1 MKEYLMEQENLG
13 QWTKVTTKGEQ
24 FTMLM
29 QMLLS
34 HQECSSITQ
43 LGNVEGMYITL
54 RLSKSKS
61 NI

>member
-1 MKEYLMEQENLG
+1 MKEYLMVQENLE

-43 LGNVEGMYITL
+43 SGNVEGMY
-54 RLSKSKS
+54 
-61 NI
+61 

>member
-1 MKEYLMEQENLG
+1 MKEYLMVQENLE

-43 LGNVEGMYITL
+43 SGNVEGMYKTF

-61 NI
+61 TI